1 MNLSSVKSHIKQRL
15 KGFCLIFIVLLAYLC
30 IVFFSGYFPSTKET
44 STDDAFCA
52 FTSALFREEAASS
65 TLNLHFTLQNPK
77 KYGITNIPVTF
88 GSFSSNPATSKASI
102 ENCQASLEAFSYRAL
117 SEKNKLTYD
126 ILSSYLQTAANGTS
140 YLLYDE
146 PLSPITGIQAQLPV
160 LLAEYHFKNTH
171 DIETY
176 LNLLETTPEF
186 FKSLI
191 DLEKEKAEKGLFLPD
206 KIVDTVIEQCSS
218 LLHMGKS
225 HYMYTTFK
233 DRLSSVENLT
243 EVQRNSYIQRNE
255 TVIQDDFLPAY
266 NSLISAL
273 EDLKGA
279 GGELAGVCRL
289 TEVQRNSYI
298 QRNETVIQDDFLPAY
313 NSLIS
318 ALEDLKGA
326 GGELAGVCRLHNG
339 KKYYEYLAQKETGS
353 SRSIPELK
361 KLIQQQMQADIASL
375 GILMETSVLPSCS
388 FEQTPEQILKNLE
401 TKITPAFPQPAD
413 VNTEVKYVPKSMEPY
428 LSPAFYLIPCIDHS
442 IENTIYI
449 NRAHTMEGLKLFTTL
464 AHEGYP
470 GHLYQTTYFSEQNP
484 DPLRSLLNFGGYT
497 EGWAT
502 YAEMCSY
509 YLAPLSKKDA
519 ALAQK
524 NSSLLLG
531 LYAFADVGI
540 HYDGWT
546 LTDTIRFFSNYGIN
560 DTEAIHALAQKNSS
574 LLLGLYAFA
583 DVGIHYDGW
592 TLTDTIRF
600 FSNYG
605 INDTEAIQEIY
616 ELIISDPA
624 NYLKYYVGYVEL
636 LELKKEIAN
645 QLGDAFSQK
654 EFHKAVEIYELIIS
668 DPANYL
674 KYYVGYVELLELKK
688 EIANQLG
695 DAFSQKEFHKAV
707 LDVGPAPF
715 PIVRKYV
722 LKSCT

>member
-30 IVFFSGYFPSTKET
+30 IAFFSGYFPSAKET

-65 TLNLHFTLQNPK
+65 TLNLHFTLQNPQ

-88 GSFSSNPATSKASI
+88 GSFSSNPAASKASI

-206 KIVDTVIEQCSS
+206 KIVDAVIEQCSS

-279 GGELAGVCRL
+279 GGELAG
-289 TEVQRNSYI
+289 I
-298 QRNETVIQDDFLPAY
+298 
-313 NSLIS
+313 
-318 ALEDLKGA
+318 
-326 GGELAGVCRLHNG
+326 CRLHNG

-353 SRSIPELK
+353 SRNIPELK

-560 DTEAIHALAQKNSS
+560 DTEAIQ
-574 LLLGLYAFA
+574 
-583 DVGIHYDGW
+583 
-592 TLTDTIRF
+592 
-600 FSNYG
+600 
-605 INDTEAIQEIY
+605 
-616 ELIISDPA
+616 
-624 NYLKYYVGYVEL
+624 
-636 LELKKEIAN
+636 
-645 QLGDAFSQK
+645 
-654 EFHKAVEIYELIIS
+654 EIYELIIS

-715 PIVRKYV
+715 PIIRKYV

>member
-30 IVFFSGYFPSTKET
+30 IAFFSGYFPSAKET

-65 TLNLHFTLQNPK
+65 TLNLHFTLQNPQ

-88 GSFSSNPATSKASI
+88 GSFSSNSAASKASI

-279 GGELAGVCRL
+279 GGELAG
-289 TEVQRNSYI
+289 I
-298 QRNETVIQDDFLPAY
+298 
-313 NSLIS
+313 
-318 ALEDLKGA
+318 
-326 GGELAGVCRLHNG
+326 CRLHNG

-353 SRSIPELK
+353 SRNIPELK

-531 LYAFADVGI
+531 LYAFADI
-540 HYDGWT
+540 
-546 LTDTIRFFSNYGIN
+546 
-560 DTEAIHALAQKNSS
+560 
-574 LLLGLYAFA
+574 
-583 DVGIHYDGW
+583 GIHYDGW

-654 EFHKAVEIYELIIS
+654 EFHKAV
-668 DPANYL
+668 
-674 KYYVGYVELLELKK
+674 
-688 EIANQLG
+688 
-695 DAFSQKEFHKAV
+695 

>member
-1 MNLSSVKSHIKQRL
+1 MNLSSVKSHIKQRF

-30 IVFFSGYFPSTKET
+30 IVFFSGYFPSAKET

-88 GSFSSNPATSKASI
+88 GSFSANPAASKASI

-117 SEKNKLTYD
+117 SEKSKLTYD

-160 LLAEYHFKNTH
+160 LLAEYHFKNTQ

-225 HYMYTTFK
+225 HYMYTTFE
-233 DRLSSVENLT
+233 DRLSYVENLT
-243 EVQRNSYIQRNE
+243 EVQRDSYIQRNQ
-255 TVIQDDFLPAY
+255 TVIQDAFLPAY
-266 NSLISAL
+266 NSLVL
-273 EDLKGA
+273 
-279 GGELAGVCRL
+279 
-289 TEVQRNSYI
+289 
-298 QRNETVIQDDFLPAY
+298 
-313 NSLIS
+313 

-339 KKYYEYLAQKETGS
+339 EKYYEYLAQKETGS
-353 SRSIPELK
+353 SRSVPELK
-361 KLIQQQMQADIASL
+361 KLIQQQMRADIASL
-375 GILMETSVLPSCS
+375 GLLMETSVLPNCS

-413 VNTEVKYVPKSMEPY
+413 VKTEIKYVPKSMEPY

-449 NRAHTMEGLKLFTTL
+449 NRAHTMKGLKLFTTL

-484 DPLRSLLNFGGYT
+484 DPLRSILNFGGYT

-531 LYAFADVGI
+531 LYAFADIGI

-546 LTDTIRFFSNYGIN
+546 LTDTIRFFSTYGIN
-560 DTEAIHALAQKNSS
+560 DTK
-574 LLLGLYAFA
+574 
-583 DVGIHYDGW
+583 V
-592 TLTDTIRF
+592 
-600 FSNYG
+600 
-605 INDTEAIQEIY
+605 IQEIY

-636 LELKKEIAN
+636 LELKKE
-645 QLGDAFSQK
+645 
-654 EFHKAVEIYELIIS
+654 V
-668 DPANYL
+668 
-674 KYYVGYVELLELKK
+674 
-688 EIANQLG
+688 ANQLG

>member
-30 IVFFSGYFPSTKET
+30 IVFFSGYFPSAKET

-52 FTSALFREEAASS
+52 FTSVLFREEAASS
-65 TLNLHFTLQNPK
+65 TLNLHFTLQNPQ

-279 GGELAGVCRL
+279 GGELAG
-289 TEVQRNSYI
+289 I
-298 QRNETVIQDDFLPAY
+298 
-313 NSLIS
+313 
-318 ALEDLKGA
+318 
-326 GGELAGVCRLHNG
+326 CRLHNG

-353 SRSIPELK
+353 SRNIPELK

-560 DTEAIHALAQKNSS
+560 DTEAIQ
-574 LLLGLYAFA
+574 
-583 DVGIHYDGW
+583 
-592 TLTDTIRF
+592 
-600 FSNYG
+600 
-605 INDTEAIQEIY
+605 
-616 ELIISDPA
+616 
-624 NYLKYYVGYVEL
+624 
-636 LELKKEIAN
+636 
-645 QLGDAFSQK
+645 
-654 EFHKAVEIYELIIS
+654 EIYELIIS

>member
-30 IVFFSGYFPSTKET
+30 IAFFSGYFPSAKET

-65 TLNLHFTLQNPK
+65 TLNLHFTLQNPQ

-88 GSFSSNPATSKASI
+88 GSFSSNPAASKASI

-206 KIVDTVIEQCSS
+206 KIVDAVIEQCSS

-279 GGELAGVCRL
+279 GGELAG
-289 TEVQRNSYI
+289 I
-298 QRNETVIQDDFLPAY
+298 
-313 NSLIS
+313 
-318 ALEDLKGA
+318 
-326 GGELAGVCRLHNG
+326 CRLHNG

-353 SRSIPELK
+353 SRNIPELK

-560 DTEAIHALAQKNSS
+560 DTEAIQ
-574 LLLGLYAFA
+574 
-583 DVGIHYDGW
+583 
-592 TLTDTIRF
+592 
-600 FSNYG
+600 
-605 INDTEAIQEIY
+605 
-616 ELIISDPA
+616 
-624 NYLKYYVGYVEL
+624 
-636 LELKKEIAN
+636 
-645 QLGDAFSQK
+645 
-654 EFHKAVEIYELIIS
+654 EIYELIIS

>member
-30 IVFFSGYFPSTKET
+30 IAFFSGYFPSAKET

-65 TLNLHFTLQNPK
+65 TLNLHFTLQNPQ

-88 GSFSSNPATSKASI
+88 GSFSSNPAASKASI

-279 GGELAGVCRL
+279 GGELAG
-289 TEVQRNSYI
+289 I
-298 QRNETVIQDDFLPAY
+298 
-313 NSLIS
+313 
-318 ALEDLKGA
+318 
-326 GGELAGVCRLHNG
+326 CRLHNG

-353 SRSIPELK
+353 SRNIPELK

-531 LYAFADVGI
+531 LYAFADI
-540 HYDGWT
+540 
-546 LTDTIRFFSNYGIN
+546 
-560 DTEAIHALAQKNSS
+560 
-574 LLLGLYAFA
+574 
-583 DVGIHYDGW
+583 GIHYDGW

-654 EFHKAVEIYELIIS
+654 EFHKAV
-668 DPANYL
+668 
-674 KYYVGYVELLELKK
+674 
-688 EIANQLG
+688 
-695 DAFSQKEFHKAV
+695 

>member
-1 MNLSSVKSHIKQRL
+1 MNLSSVKSHIKQRF

-30 IVFFSGYFPSTKET
+30 IVFFSGYFPSAKET

-88 GSFSSNPATSKASI
+88 GSFSANPAASKASI

-117 SEKNKLTYD
+117 SEKSKLTYD

-243 EVQRNSYIQRNE
+243 EVQRDSYIQRNE
-255 TVIQDDFLPAY
+255 TVIQDA
-266 NSLISAL
+266 
-273 EDLKGA
+273 
-279 GGELAGVCRL
+279 
-289 TEVQRNSYI
+289 
-298 QRNETVIQDDFLPAY
+298 FLPAY

-353 SRSIPELK
+353 SRNIPELK

-388 FEQTPEQILKNLE
+388 FDQTPEQILKNLE

-531 LYAFADVGI
+531 LYAFADIGI

-546 LTDTIRFFSNYGIN
+546 LTDTIRFFSTYGIN
-560 DTEAIHALAQKNSS
+560 DTK
-574 LLLGLYAFA
+574 
-583 DVGIHYDGW
+583 V
-592 TLTDTIRF
+592 
-600 FSNYG
+600 
-605 INDTEAIQEIY
+605 IQEIY

-636 LELKKEIAN
+636 LELKKE
-645 QLGDAFSQK
+645 
-654 EFHKAVEIYELIIS
+654 V
-668 DPANYL
+668 
-674 KYYVGYVELLELKK
+674 
-688 EIANQLG
+688 ANQLG

>member
-30 IVFFSGYFPSTKET
+30 IAFFSGYFPSAKET

-65 TLNLHFTLQNPK
+65 TLNLHFTLQNPQ

-88 GSFSSNPATSKASI
+88 GSFSSNPAASKASI

-243 EVQRNSYIQRNE
+243 EVQR
-255 TVIQDDFLPAY
+255 D
-266 NSLISAL
+266 
-273 EDLKGA
+273 
-279 GGELAGVCRL
+279 
-289 TEVQRNSYI
+289 SYI

-353 SRSIPELK
+353 SRNIPELK

-560 DTEAIHALAQKNSS
+560 DTEAIQ
-574 LLLGLYAFA
+574 
-583 DVGIHYDGW
+583 
-592 TLTDTIRF
+592 
-600 FSNYG
+600 
-605 INDTEAIQEIY
+605 
-616 ELIISDPA
+616 
-624 NYLKYYVGYVEL
+624 
-636 LELKKEIAN
+636 
-645 QLGDAFSQK
+645 
-654 EFHKAVEIYELIIS
+654 EIYELIIS

>member
-30 IVFFSGYFPSTKET
+30 IVFFSGYFPSAKET

-65 TLNLHFTLQNPK
+65 TLNLHFTLQNPQ

-88 GSFSSNPATSKASI
+88 GSFSSNPAASKASI

-160 LLAEYHFKNTH
+160 LLAEYHFKNTQ

-218 LLHMGKS
+218 LLHMEKA

-243 EVQRNSYIQRNE
+243 EIQRDSYIQRNE

-279 GGELAGVCRL
+279 GGELAG
-289 TEVQRNSYI
+289 I
-298 QRNETVIQDDFLPAY
+298 
-313 NSLIS
+313 
-318 ALEDLKGA
+318 
-326 GGELAGVCRLHNG
+326 CRLHNG

-353 SRSIPELK
+353 SRNIPELK

-470 GHLYQTTYFSEQNP
+470 GHLYQTTYFSKQNP

-519 ALAQK
+519 
-524 NSSLLLG
+524 
-531 LYAFADVGI
+531 
-540 HYDGWT
+540 
-546 LTDTIRFFSNYGIN
+546 
-560 DTEAIHALAQKNSS
+560 ALAQKNSS

-654 EFHKAVEIYELIIS
+654 EFHKAV
-668 DPANYL
+668 
-674 KYYVGYVELLELKK
+674 
-688 EIANQLG
+688 
-695 DAFSQKEFHKAV
+695 

>member
-30 IVFFSGYFPSTKET
+30 IVFFSGYFPSAKET

-65 TLNLHFTLQNPK
+65 TLNLHFTLQNPQ

-88 GSFSSNPATSKASI
+88 GSFSSNPASSKASI

-279 GGELAGVCRL
+279 GGELAG
-289 TEVQRNSYI
+289 I
-298 QRNETVIQDDFLPAY
+298 
-313 NSLIS
+313 
-318 ALEDLKGA
+318 
-326 GGELAGVCRLHNG
+326 CRLHNG

-353 SRSIPELK
+353 SRNIPELK

-560 DTEAIHALAQKNSS
+560 DTEAIQ
-574 LLLGLYAFA
+574 
-583 DVGIHYDGW
+583 
-592 TLTDTIRF
+592 
-600 FSNYG
+600 
-605 INDTEAIQEIY
+605 
-616 ELIISDPA
+616 
-624 NYLKYYVGYVEL
+624 
-636 LELKKEIAN
+636 
-645 QLGDAFSQK
+645 
-654 EFHKAVEIYELIIS
+654 EIYELIIS

>member
-1 MNLSSVKSHIKQRL
+1 MNLSSVKSHIQQRL

-88 GSFSSNPATSKASI
+88 GSFSSNPAASKTSI

-289 TEVQRNSYI
+289 
-298 QRNETVIQDDFLPAY
+298 
-313 NSLIS
+313 
-318 ALEDLKGA
+318 
-326 GGELAGVCRLHNG
+326 HNG
-339 KKYYEYLAQKETGS
+339 KKYFEYLVQKETGS
-353 SRSIPELK
+353 SRNIPELK

-388 FEQTPEQILKNLE
+388 FEQTPEKILKNLE

-509 YLAPLSKKDA
+509 YLAPLSKKGA
-519 ALAQK
+519 
-524 NSSLLLG
+524 
-531 LYAFADVGI
+531 
-540 HYDGWT
+540 
-546 LTDTIRFFSNYGIN
+546 
-560 DTEAIHALAQKNSS
+560 ALAQKNSS

-654 EFHKAVEIYELIIS
+654 EFHKAV
-668 DPANYL
+668 
-674 KYYVGYVELLELKK
+674 
-688 EIANQLG
+688 
-695 DAFSQKEFHKAV
+695 

>member
-30 IVFFSGYFPSTKET
+30 IAFFSGYFPSAKET

-65 TLNLHFTLQNPK
+65 TLNLHFTLQNPQ

-88 GSFSSNPATSKASI
+88 GSFSSNSAASKASI

-255 TVIQDDFLPAY
+255 TVIQDA
-266 NSLISAL
+266 
-273 EDLKGA
+273 
-279 GGELAGVCRL
+279 
-289 TEVQRNSYI
+289 
-298 QRNETVIQDDFLPAY
+298 FLPAY

-353 SRSIPELK
+353 SRNIPELK

-560 DTEAIHALAQKNSS
+560 DTEAIQ
-574 LLLGLYAFA
+574 
-583 DVGIHYDGW
+583 
-592 TLTDTIRF
+592 
-600 FSNYG
+600 
-605 INDTEAIQEIY
+605 
-616 ELIISDPA
+616 
-624 NYLKYYVGYVEL
+624 
-636 LELKKEIAN
+636 
-645 QLGDAFSQK
+645 
-654 EFHKAVEIYELIIS
+654 EIYELIIS

>member
-30 IVFFSGYFPSTKET
+30 IVFFSGYFPSAKET

-65 TLNLHFTLQNPK
+65 TLNLHFTLQNPQ

-88 GSFSSNPATSKASI
+88 GSFSSNPAASKASI

-289 TEVQRNSYI
+289 
-298 QRNETVIQDDFLPAY
+298 
-313 NSLIS
+313 
-318 ALEDLKGA
+318 
-326 GGELAGVCRLHNG
+326 HNG
-339 KKYYEYLAQKETGS
+339 KKYFEYLVQKETGS
-353 SRSIPELK
+353 SRNIPELK

-560 DTEAIHALAQKNSS
+560 DTEAI
-574 LLLGLYAFA
+574 
-583 DVGIHYDGW
+583 
-592 TLTDTIRF
+592 
-600 FSNYG
+600 
-605 INDTEAIQEIY
+605 QEIY

-636 LELKKEIAN
+636 LELKKE
-645 QLGDAFSQK
+645 
-654 EFHKAVEIYELIIS
+654 V
-668 DPANYL
+668 
-674 KYYVGYVELLELKK
+674 
-688 EIANQLG
+688 ANQLG

>member
-30 IVFFSGYFPSTKET
+30 IAFFSGYFPSAKET

-65 TLNLHFTLQNPK
+65 TLNLHFTLQNPQ

-88 GSFSSNPATSKASI
+88 GSFSSNPAASKASI

-279 GGELAGVCRL
+279 GGELAG
-289 TEVQRNSYI
+289 I
-298 QRNETVIQDDFLPAY
+298 
-313 NSLIS
+313 
-318 ALEDLKGA
+318 
-326 GGELAGVCRLHNG
+326 CRLHNG

-353 SRSIPELK
+353 SRNIPELK

-560 DTEAIHALAQKNSS
+560 DTEAI
-574 LLLGLYAFA
+574 
-583 DVGIHYDGW
+583 
-592 TLTDTIRF
+592 
-600 FSNYG
+600 
-605 INDTEAIQEIY
+605 QEIY

-636 LELKKEIAN
+636 LELKKE
-645 QLGDAFSQK
+645 
-654 EFHKAVEIYELIIS
+654 V
-668 DPANYL
+668 
-674 KYYVGYVELLELKK
+674 
-688 EIANQLG
+688 ANQLG

>member
-30 IVFFSGYFPSTKET
+30 IVFFSGYFPSAKET

-65 TLNLHFTLQNPK
+65 TLNLHFTLQNPQ

-88 GSFSSNPATSKASI
+88 GSFSSNPASSKASI

-279 GGELAGVCRL
+279 GGELAG
-289 TEVQRNSYI
+289 I
-298 QRNETVIQDDFLPAY
+298 
-313 NSLIS
+313 
-318 ALEDLKGA
+318 
-326 GGELAGVCRLHNG
+326 CRLHNG
-339 KKYYEYLAQKETGS
+339 KKYFEYLVQKETGS
-353 SRSIPELK
+353 SRNIPELK

-388 FEQTPEQILKNLE
+388 FEQTPEKILKNLE

-560 DTEAIHALAQKNSS
+560 DTEAIQ
-574 LLLGLYAFA
+574 
-583 DVGIHYDGW
+583 
-592 TLTDTIRF
+592 
-600 FSNYG
+600 
-605 INDTEAIQEIY
+605 
-616 ELIISDPA
+616 
-624 NYLKYYVGYVEL
+624 
-636 LELKKEIAN
+636 
-645 QLGDAFSQK
+645 
-654 EFHKAVEIYELIIS
+654 EIYELIIS

>member
-30 IVFFSGYFPSTKET
+30 IVFFSGYFPSAKET

-52 FTSALFREEAASS
+52 FTSVLFREEAASS
-65 TLNLHFTLQNPK
+65 TLNLHFTLQNPQ

-88 GSFSSNPATSKASI
+88 GSFSSNPASSKASI

-279 GGELAGVCRL
+279 GGELAG
-289 TEVQRNSYI
+289 I
-298 QRNETVIQDDFLPAY
+298 
-313 NSLIS
+313 
-318 ALEDLKGA
+318 
-326 GGELAGVCRLHNG
+326 CRLHNG

-353 SRSIPELK
+353 SRNIPELK

-560 DTEAIHALAQKNSS
+560 DTEAIQ
-574 LLLGLYAFA
+574 
-583 DVGIHYDGW
+583 
-592 TLTDTIRF
+592 
-600 FSNYG
+600 
-605 INDTEAIQEIY
+605 
-616 ELIISDPA
+616 
-624 NYLKYYVGYVEL
+624 
-636 LELKKEIAN
+636 
-645 QLGDAFSQK
+645 
-654 EFHKAVEIYELIIS
+654 EIYELIIS

>member
-1 MNLSSVKSHIKQRL
+1 MNLSSAKSHIKQRL

-30 IVFFSGYFPSTKET
+30 IATFSGYLPSVKEP

-52 FTSALFREEAASS
+52 FTSALFREEASSS
-65 TLNLHFTLQNPK
+65 TLNLHFTLQNPQ

-88 GSFSSNPATSKASI
+88 GSFSANPAASKASI
-102 ENCQASLEAFSYRAL
+102 ENCQASLETFSYHAL
-117 SEKNKLTYD
+117 SENNKLTYD
-126 ILSSYLQTAANGTS
+126 ILNSYLQTAANGTP

-160 LLAEYHFKNTH
+160 LLAEYHFKNAH

-218 LLHMGKS
+218 LLHMRKS
-225 HYMYTTFK
+225 HYLYTTFE
-233 DRLSSVENLT
+233 DRLTSVENLT

-255 TVIQDDFLPAY
+255 TVIQDA
-266 NSLISAL
+266 
-273 EDLKGA
+273 
-279 GGELAGVCRL
+279 
-289 TEVQRNSYI
+289 
-298 QRNETVIQDDFLPAY
+298 FLPAY

-353 SRSIPELK
+353 SRNIPELK

-560 DTEAIHALAQKNSS
+560 DTEAI
-574 LLLGLYAFA
+574 
-583 DVGIHYDGW
+583 
-592 TLTDTIRF
+592 
-600 FSNYG
+600 
-605 INDTEAIQEIY
+605 QEIY

-636 LELKKEIAN
+636 LELKKEVADR
-645 QLGDAFSQK
+645 LGDK
-654 EFHKAVEIYELIIS
+654 
-668 DPANYL
+668 
-674 KYYVGYVELLELKK
+674 
-688 EIANQLG
+688 
-695 DAFSQKEFHKAV
+695 FSQKEFHKAV

>member
-30 IVFFSGYFPSTKET
+30 IVFFSGYFPSAKET

-65 TLNLHFTLQNPK
+65 TLNLHFTLQNPQ

-88 GSFSSNPATSKASI
+88 GSFSSNPAASKASI

-279 GGELAGVCRL
+279 GGELAG
-289 TEVQRNSYI
+289 I
-298 QRNETVIQDDFLPAY
+298 
-313 NSLIS
+313 
-318 ALEDLKGA
+318 
-326 GGELAGVCRLHNG
+326 CRLHNG

-353 SRSIPELK
+353 SRNIPELK

-560 DTEAIHALAQKNSS
+560 DTEAIQ
-574 LLLGLYAFA
+574 
-583 DVGIHYDGW
+583 
-592 TLTDTIRF
+592 
-600 FSNYG
+600 
-605 INDTEAIQEIY
+605 
-616 ELIISDPA
+616 
-624 NYLKYYVGYVEL
+624 
-636 LELKKEIAN
+636 
-645 QLGDAFSQK
+645 
-654 EFHKAVEIYELIIS
+654 EIYELIIS

>member
-30 IVFFSGYFPSTKET
+30 IAFFPGYFPSAKET

-65 TLNLHFTLQNPK
+65 TLNLHFTLQNPQ

-88 GSFSSNPATSKASI
+88 GSFSSNPAASKASI

-279 GGELAGVCRL
+279 GGELAG
-289 TEVQRNSYI
+289 I
-298 QRNETVIQDDFLPAY
+298 
-313 NSLIS
+313 
-318 ALEDLKGA
+318 
-326 GGELAGVCRLHNG
+326 CRLHNG

-353 SRSIPELK
+353 SRNIPELK

-560 DTEAIHALAQKNSS
+560 DTEAIQ
-574 LLLGLYAFA
+574 
-583 DVGIHYDGW
+583 
-592 TLTDTIRF
+592 
-600 FSNYG
+600 
-605 INDTEAIQEIY
+605 
-616 ELIISDPA
+616 
-624 NYLKYYVGYVEL
+624 
-636 LELKKEIAN
+636 
-645 QLGDAFSQK
+645 
-654 EFHKAVEIYELIIS
+654 EIYELIIS

>member
-30 IVFFSGYFPSTKET
+30 IAFFSGYFPSAKET

-65 TLNLHFTLQNPK
+65 TLNLHFTLQNPQ

-88 GSFSSNPATSKASI
+88 GSFSSNPAASKASI

-279 GGELAGVCRL
+279 GGELAG
-289 TEVQRNSYI
+289 I
-298 QRNETVIQDDFLPAY
+298 
-313 NSLIS
+313 
-318 ALEDLKGA
+318 
-326 GGELAGVCRLHNG
+326 CRLHNG

-353 SRSIPELK
+353 SRNIPELK

-560 DTEAIHALAQKNSS
+560 DTEAIQ
-574 LLLGLYAFA
+574 
-583 DVGIHYDGW
+583 
-592 TLTDTIRF
+592 
-600 FSNYG
+600 
-605 INDTEAIQEIY
+605 
-616 ELIISDPA
+616 
-624 NYLKYYVGYVEL
+624 
-636 LELKKEIAN
+636 
-645 QLGDAFSQK
+645 
-654 EFHKAVEIYELIIS
+654 EIYELIIS